1 MNLCLLASKSTHKL
15 EADSES
21 SNSLKRLGSVILP
34 SFNLNNV
41 TPKLVS
47 NNISIF
53 TMARP

>member
-34 SFNLNNV
+34 SFNLNSV